1 MTDPIKQLYNDL
13 RSKGYSDS
21 EDNLREA
28 LRDKKSASDYY
39 RSNESN
45 LGLDKDY
52 FMSHVYEK
60 SNIDIEISNKQI
72 DIDNAKIEYK
82 KIQDALYDN
91 AKNNKQSPDELFQ
104 KVEELEGY
112 ISTENTNIN
121 SLKKQRS
128 STSKVYQNLLY
139 PDSKLQSVIK
149 KSGIDKQ
156 LQETDLSTQEYIR
169 KKQEDLVQYLGEE
182 DRNLYSVEYQINKEL
197 DNNAHIKSVI
207 DNLSKKNKT
216 SENDIQYLAANDAL
230 SKSDQILKDLYSF
243 KERKEYEANIGIENA
258 IQSEKKKR
266 SEITESLLPSGY
278 RDNDL
283 VNKMI
288 NSDPKIK
295 SDINSI
301 DNNIRFLENKKA
313 AILVDEKGIVSS
325 YKPKI
330 DAVDQLLPGISASPI
345 VKLTA
350 YAVAKQE
357 LLSEYKKRYDELS
370 DSTVPDVR
378 SSGQTENREQ
388 MDDLNAKINSITKE
402 LKELSPVVLLN
413 RGKNASEV
421 NKYSQSIL
429 KYYGNIAASG
439 VYRLS
444 QNILDTDLGYMDEKM
459 RAEILVNSLDD
470 AGVKG
475 YMSEGARSDIYGDQ
489 DKISKLEAENSELI
503 KSKVEK
509 DTKDGR
515 VEYWTDKTARDRYY
529 NNLKDI
535 SNITGSLNKNEGVWI
550 DLLGTTLRFGAETYI
565 SSLLMETGIGAMSSM
580 AKLSKYSD
588 RIKQAYDY
596 LSKNKKTKAILDN
609 ISNPVKFEEAIK
621 AGKVSRGDR
630 YIAEATKDAINFEI
644 TGRLFSEKDISAS
657 EGFLGSIGSSA
668 VEDIT
673 KYVGGGVTGLM
684 NTKAKKLLGEFIKRT
699 VGQIPAEF
707 VEEEGEALSTTI
719 KKAGQSDSI
728 VSAVTDIIVNGLKG
742 NDRWETIKEDFSRN
756 MGYDAQKDILVATA
770 YLSTIFGAAG
780 TGLHARKIFFDN
792 GGDAKML
799 EDMEFYLKNVKSVK
813 YGGTTYQFTGEK
825 WVTNK
830 NEDVDNELASKLSKL
845 SPDAKNGSSATIGS
859 KTAIFA
865 NNRWETETG
874 ARLTG
879 DDLDTIISAYKS
891 KETAEFGFDKIDSI
905 SEGDNIVSGE
915 GKSING
921 KAGDVIYADRGLTEF
936 STTAREGF
944 VPVKLKYDERF
955 IATSDG
961 KYYRDQGSPISGSYE
976 VKTGSEFALAR
987 AIKKAT
993 TRQGRSLRMISR
1005 LMPKMREIKKE
1016 VNGSMQRLRV
1026 ILHDADSYLKQT
1038 NEASRGYYDPENH
1051 VVHINLSAATG
1062 VTSTHEVIHPYLNAM
1077 FDSDP
1082 ELKTSFYN
1090 SVQDDYVA
1098 LYGDVDEAIVEYAT
1112 DRAIYSIVPKLDT
1125 DPTFFSKV
1133 LNTLQNYLG
1142 AKIHPDI
1149 SLGSL
1154 ISSISGISTEGK
1166 NPLMSMLSDV
1176 KKNAKKV
1183 DIGSFN
1189 TNTDRAVKLLG
1200 ISTQDEDGMP
1210 FAKEDID
1217 RRISESY
1224 SEMVASEDY
1233 FGDINESVYNNLAEI
1248 NDERKKWIEFID
1260 ESDYPIEFKAAVLAE
1275 VLGYNYD
1282 NGYKKRG
1289 YGLVDSL
1296 NKDHVAKVFSSGS
1309 NEGILKQLHELRV
1322 KDKNKYQKIK
1332 QTESDK
1338 NLEDV
1343 NINTIENT
1351 GKLSTYR
1358 NDINLIEKLDNNQ
1371 NESSLEKKLE
1381 YAKQV
1386 ITGSRT
1392 IERLDQK
1399 EERGRIEGGQR
1410 NVEATIIAGTSQ
1422 DASGRS
1428 ESGYAESEYLKKQG
1442 YDGIKRG
1449 NEIVLFEPKK
1459 VEVKTV
1465 EQSLKETTKA
1475 ETPTPKGNTSN
1486 VEEGSVGVGGDA
1498 ETKQQI
1504 ENFGVNKADVEPV
1517 HSVISQVFN
1526 GLKKAGLTAAKTVG
1540 DWVGIGKGEE
1550 KTYSLKI
1557 NGKDTEVRS
1566 VSPEVVNGFYSPL
1579 EKIINE
1585 SKQDKM
1591 PVKQWAEKYA
1601 NSEEAKWTGL
1611 KEWLGQQQGSVS
1623 KAEIQQFLKDNRI
1636 QVVEVVKGEVSNF
1649 TKDDI
1654 ADVKINQHGAGN
1666 WVVKTKED
1674 GTVEF
1679 PLDKADDKAE
1689 AIEYALEQLN
1699 YDNKSKR
1706 ESKPKFQQYQ
1716 LEGEKENYREVLVTI
1731 PNDTK
1736 GYYALRKEFS
1746 DYSANKVPRKSGE
1759 DIVAYQDRYKKELEN
1774 DKDYQ
1779 ALRQRMIDA
1788 DKKQK
1793 EDFKSSHFDEP
1804 NILVHL
1810 RMNTRTDSEGKKVL
1824 FLEEVQSDWNKTGRT
1839 KGFANIDK
1847 LPEGYRVDEPTKFSD
1862 WTVVEPSGI
1871 DGNVQSVTVGQG
1883 KTKEQAIQRAIDN
1896 LNRRKT
1902 PAAPFVTDTNKYV
1915 SLGLKVALKEAVKQG
1930 VDKISWTNGEQ
1941 QNDRYDLSKSVDG
1954 LEYQPQR
1961 DGKYD
1966 VFAHKDDNNI
1976 FYEKGI
1982 DLKRIEDVFGKDI
1995 ADKISKNEG
2004 TKATYDPNKF
2014 NKRLEGDGL
2023 KVGGKGM
2030 KGFYGSPT
2038 EGSLGIVGNV
2048 AKSLFKQ
2055 EPKTVTIKGGK
2066 GSIDATSVDAIWVED
2081 NGKVLP
2087 ENKRE
2092 DYKFNDNEF
2101 VFTIDNN
2108 VAYRLYDKNDIKDA
2122 KNRDVYTIPRG
2133 NYFTQHSIDITP
2145 ELKASVEGGQ
2155 PLFKDAEAQYR
2166 IENGKN
2172 IVEAIKDFDG
2182 SPRATVALTHEV
2194 MHPTVVAI
2202 IDGAKEG
2209 NEVGKK
2215 HTKTIVDE
2223 FNKANPNN
2231 KVTAEDLIKGN
2242 DAFKEGTTT
2251 KQYRQVQE
2259 FIAKSW
2265 EKYHREGGKGF
2276 SEQFQKVLDQITKAF
2291 KAVYKS
2297 LKGEQLT
2304 PELRKMFDEILGKEA
2319 AEQSLKETPKAET
2332 LNNETKE
2339 EAQEPIQEPNEGGNK
2354 VNEPKSSKEDSPTN
2368 TDAIK
2373 ETEAVHRDVKEK
2385 QGISNPNTY
2394 SKIKELEESS
2404 LKNYAEQNGLMD
2416 DLPKGEVISDGNESD
2431 IYHSEDD
2438 TKFIKVTTPNNYNS
2452 WLEMLDSISIHN
2464 SENPNMKIK
2473 ILGFTINK
2481 DGEFA
2486 LKTEQNKNES
2496 NNQYQKIPTTTQ
2508 RYYDAGELTKT
2519 DIDQFESSVKLM
2531 SADTAYETAISI
2543 VDTISKGKD
2552 ALDILDSLIDFDKSE
2567 YNMHP
2572 IVVESNNKFLSTY
2585 VMLSAIAKAK
2595 ELAEK
2600 IEDKY
2605 DKEFAKSV
2613 ISSIQASLGDIS
2625 RQAALTLAAFNSDI
2639 VPGEAFASAL
2649 LPPNSDINKKDSRN
2663 SINENGIQS
2672 TDKEEL
2678 QRVSTEIRDR
2688 LKKYIDDP
2696 NGSIDDIISKLLV
2709 KISSVENNNTNISAE
2724 KYARSIGSKK
2734 ADKTI
2739 EKGRDLI
2746 ASALTRL
2753 KNIGFAYDPKNELDA
2768 LTDLFKGAIYIA
2780 SGRISKAKDYFI
2792 NAIENVLGKP
2802 VSYSENKWN
2811 DIINSEE
2818 GKGIIDTA
2826 RKEWAIDKLKKL
2838 KDRHQKQSDTDLYDE
2853 LFARIR
2859 AIKDKEVERV
2869 VKTIEETITNLSNDP
2884 ELTQKQVDV
2893 LESAILQ
2900 MENENSDTDS
2910 PAYKETQDKIEELR
2924 DMVEIL
2930 SGKNVISKHSPEVKR
2945 RREIR
2950 KIINSGIEDRKT
2962 TIRRI
2967 INNYIEYGSL
2977 RYTLSDMLSMILP
2990 KSAADDLENSIF
3002 EELDNIINEKRKSLN
3017 KDEKNR
3023 LTKSIKDKS
3032 AEIEQLSSKINRLN
3046 YLNASL
3052 DILADRLSDASGN
3065 EAVNLQK
3072 QIESIKEEIKSISG
3086 QEAVT
3091 SRQDILETLKNRIEF
3106 LNNIDRTDAEELE
3119 LAFNIDLMR
3128 SIEENKSL
3136 RDAHKDIDK
3145 IRSKLYSEYKKAYN
3159 KSEEKR
3165 KIISNL
3171 VSQIDSIKDGTYRKK
3186 SISEKEDTD
3195 SIKKL
3200 KEELRQ
3206 LKGARGVMEGLTD
3219 RWTPS
3224 KLMKAIQQGATSLT
3238 DFYSLLESNTGISPK
3253 YRKAIAYVSSMVQNA
3268 TIYENGNVINTRIAQ
3283 KASAIIRNIKGQMQ
3297 PSLMKKIFY
3306 SLVNEWA
3313 YNSMLSH
3320 PTTTIN
3326 SILGSVTGWARVSAE
3341 LVYRTLN
3348 SDDRKVTVSILK
3360 KMMHNGSLAMAIGQ
3374 ISGRSE
3380 YAVND
3385 YEKQIMSIGVIDRIY
3400 NDTLSG
3406 IAKDKSSTKSKIAAK
3421 ILVKAFVTPVK
3432 VAMNIFA
3439 ATDVFSRN
3447 AFRTWNEQWDSY
3459 DKLKEVYTTGSHLG
3473 IIDAMHDELGYKEE
3487 IIQQANIEADRIFG
3501 SNSILNSV
3509 RKKEYISKRILELRE
3524 YHIRDHVLVNHA
3536 EHTAKKMLLINNPET
3551 YIGSKAYN
3559 MLQHINRNE
3568 QEVSAM
3574 AIVGMFLKNMLI
3586 PFGRSL
3592 INFSHKHTV
3601 NAIIPVSYAMSKLGI
3616 NLQYGSPQ
3624 YDNYLS
3630 TVKAK
3635 KEYEAL
3641 YEQYISADP
3650 KMKNELKKKLDEF
3663 IGGGVYMLDHKG
3675 KERRE
3680 PYTKRDLRNDFI
3692 ESMIGYALAGMIF
3705 YTYDDDENDYSDIVK
3720 APSKIRVTGSGN
3732 GILFSEQKA
3741 SNYTP
3746 YSIQIKKNGTWLTIA
3761 KWPYIAP
3768 HPIFFFM
3775 GTMTDN
3781 YYNRNS
3787 NYGSTSNPVYEAMY
3801 YLSTAPL
3808 AQSSQQGLQ
3817 TIANIATGIST
3828 NDADSEKLEN
3838 AFATALS
3845 NVSRQI
3851 IYPGAYGF
3859 ATDLIRWASNK
3870 DIVRHENPYINKLIR
3885 LPYFEPFTDLVDYS
3899 PLGRTYKTKFPIE
3912 YLRGAFED
3920 LTPKTD
3926 IEQIEQALSSTNANN
3941 VLKYYNVG
3949 KNISD
3954 DKDGS
3959 IIIKGFPIEISEE
3972 IRHSVA
3978 IEYGTRLVE
3987 DLRSRDITSQS
3998 KDYISIRK
4006 AIYNASEKIFD
4017 EVTKEIKHVYVSQY
4031 VRSIIEPYINEE
4043 ISGNYTEEELYRMS
4057 RAYRYIKINDQSK
4070 SATKVLSE
4078 LGMVIHDGRILFTR
4092 KMTDEEIDN
4101 AINSL
4106 SL

>member
-1399 EERGRIEGGQR
+1399 EEAKEMWKQPLSLEQAKMQ
-1410 NVEATIIAGTSQ
+1410 VE
-1422 DASGRS
+1422 
-1428 ESGYAESEYLKKQG
+1428 
-1442 YDGIKRG
+1442 
-1449 NEIVLFEPKK
+1449 
-1459 VEVKTV
+1459 EVK
-1465 EQSLKETTKA
+1465 
-1475 ETPTPKGNTSN
+1475 
-1486 VEEGSVGVGGDA
+1486 
-1498 ETKQQI
+1498 
-1504 ENFGVNKADVEPV
+1504 
-1517 HSVISQVFN
+1517 
-1526 GLKKAGLTAAKTVG
+1526 
-1540 DWVGIGKGEE
+1540 
-1550 KTYSLKI
+1550 
-1557 NGKDTEVRS
+1557 
-1566 VSPEVVNGFYSPL
+1566 
-1579 EKIINE
+1579 
-1585 SKQDKM
+1585 
-1591 PVKQWAEKYA
+1591 
-1601 NSEEAKWTGL
+1601 
-1611 KEWLGQQQGSVS
+1611 
-1623 KAEIQQFLKDNRI
+1623 
-1636 QVVEVVKGEVSNF
+1636 
-1649 TKDDI
+1649 
-1654 ADVKINQHGAGN
+1654 
-1666 WVVKTKED
+1666 
-1674 GTVEF
+1674 
-1679 PLDKADDKAE
+1679 
-1689 AIEYALEQLN
+1689 
-1699 YDNKSKR
+1699 
-1706 ESKPKFQQYQ
+1706 
-1716 LEGEKENYREVLVTI
+1716 
-1731 PNDTK
+1731 
-1736 GYYALRKEFS
+1736 
-1746 DYSANKVPRKSGE
+1746 
-1759 DIVAYQDRYKKELEN
+1759 
-1774 DKDYQ
+1774 
-1779 ALRQRMIDA
+1779 
-1788 DKKQK
+1788 
-1793 EDFKSSHFDEP
+1793 
-1804 NILVHL
+1804 
-1810 RMNTRTDSEGKKVL
+1810 
-1824 FLEEVQSDWNKTGRT
+1824 
-1839 KGFANIDK
+1839 
-1847 LPEGYRVDEPTKFSD
+1847 VDM
-1862 WTVVEPSGI
+1862 
-1871 DGNVQSVTVGQG
+1871 
-1883 KTKEQAIQRAIDN
+1883 
-1896 LNRRKT
+1896 
-1902 PAAPFVTDTNKYV
+1902 
-1915 SLGLKVALKEAVKQG
+1915 LKV
-1930 VDKISWTNGEQ
+1930 
-1941 QNDRYDLSKSVDG
+1941 
-1954 LEYQPQR
+1954 
-1961 DGKYD
+1961 
-1966 VFAHKDDNNI
+1966 
-1976 FYEKGI
+1976 
-1982 DLKRIEDVFGKDI
+1982 
-1995 ADKISKNEG
+1995 
-2004 TKATYDPNKF
+2004 
-2014 NKRLEGDGL
+2014 
-2023 KVGGKGM
+2023 
-2030 KGFYGSPT
+2030 
-2038 EGSLGIVGNV
+2038 
-2048 AKSLFKQ
+2048 
-2055 EPKTVTIKGGK
+2055 
-2066 GSIDATSVDAIWVED
+2066 
-2081 NGKVLP
+2081 
-2087 ENKRE
+2087 
-2092 DYKFNDNEF
+2092 
-2101 VFTIDNN
+2101 
-2108 VAYRLYDKNDIKDA
+2108 
-2122 KNRDVYTIPRG
+2122 
-2133 NYFTQHSIDITP
+2133 
-2145 ELKASVEGGQ
+2145 
-2155 PLFKDAEAQYR
+2155 
-2166 IENGKN
+2166 
-2172 IVEAIKDFDG
+2172 
-2182 SPRATVALTHEV
+2182 
-2194 MHPTVVAI
+2194 
-2202 IDGAKEG
+2202 
-2209 NEVGKK
+2209 
-2215 HTKTIVDE
+2215 
-2223 FNKANPNN
+2223 
-2231 KVTAEDLIKGN
+2231 
-2242 DAFKEGTTT
+2242 
-2251 KQYRQVQE
+2251 
-2259 FIAKSW
+2259 
-2265 EKYHREGGKGF
+2265 
-2276 SEQFQKVLDQITKAF
+2276 
-2291 KAVYKS
+2291 
-2297 LKGEQLT
+2297 
-2304 PELRKMFDEILGKEA
+2304 
-2319 AEQSLKETPKAET
+2319 
-2332 LNNETKE
+2332 
-2339 EAQEPIQEPNEGGNK
+2339 
-2354 VNEPKSSKEDSPTN
+2354 N
-2368 TDAIK
+2368 T
-2373 ETEAVHRDVKEK
+2373 
-2385 QGISNPNTY
+2385 
-2394 SKIKELEESS
+2394 
-2404 LKNYAEQNGLMD
+2404 
-2416 DLPKGEVISDGNESD
+2416 
-2431 IYHSEDD
+2431 
-2438 TKFIKVTTPNNYNS
+2438 
-2452 WLEMLDSISIHN
+2452 
-2464 SENPNMKIK
+2464 
-2473 ILGFTINK
+2473 
-2481 DGEFA
+2481 
-2486 LKTEQNKNES
+2486 
-2496 NNQYQKIPTTTQ
+2496 
-2508 RYYDAGELTKT
+2508 
-2519 DIDQFESSVKLM
+2519 
-2531 SADTAYETAISI
+2531 
-2543 VDTISKGKD
+2543 
-2552 ALDILDSLIDFDKSE
+2552 
-2567 YNMHP
+2567 
-2572 IVVESNNKFLSTY
+2572 
-2585 VMLSAIAKAK
+2585 
-2595 ELAEK
+2595 
-2600 IEDKY
+2600 
-2605 DKEFAKSV
+2605 
-2613 ISSIQASLGDIS
+2613 
-2625 RQAALTLAAFNSDI
+2625 
-2639 VPGEAFASAL
+2639 
-2649 LPPNSDINKKDSRN
+2649 
-2663 SINENGIQS
+2663 
-2672 TDKEEL
+2672 
-2678 QRVSTEIRDR
+2678 
-2688 LKKYIDDP
+2688 
-2696 NGSIDDIISKLLV
+2696 
-2709 KISSVENNNTNISAE
+2709 
-2724 KYARSIGSKK
+2724 
-2734 ADKTI
+2734 
-2739 EKGRDLI
+2739 
-2746 ASALTRL
+2746 
-2753 KNIGFAYDPKNELDA
+2753 
-2768 LTDLFKGAIYIA
+2768 
-2780 SGRISKAKDYFI
+2780 
-2792 NAIENVLGKP
+2792 
-2802 VSYSENKWN
+2802 
-2811 DIINSEE
+2811 
-2818 GKGIIDTA
+2818 
-2826 RKEWAIDKLKKL
+2826 
-2838 KDRHQKQSDTDLYDE
+2838 
-2853 LFARIR
+2853 
-2859 AIKDKEVERV
+2859 
-2869 VKTIEETITNLSNDP
+2869 
-2884 ELTQKQVDV
+2884 
-2893 LESAILQ
+2893 
-2900 MENENSDTDS
+2900 
-2910 PAYKETQDKIEELR
+2910 
-2924 DMVEIL
+2924 
-2930 SGKNVISKHSPEVKR
+2930 
-2945 RREIR
+2945 
-2950 KIINSGIEDRKT
+2950 
-2962 TIRRI
+2962 
-2967 INNYIEYGSL
+2967 
-2977 RYTLSDMLSMILP
+2977 
-2990 KSAADDLENSIF
+2990 
-3002 EELDNIINEKRKSLN
+3002 
-3017 KDEKNR
+3017 
-3023 LTKSIKDKS
+3023 
-3032 AEIEQLSSKINRLN
+3032 
-3046 YLNASL
+3046 
-3052 DILADRLSDASGN
+3052 
-3065 EAVNLQK
+3065 
-3072 QIESIKEEIKSISG
+3072 
-3086 QEAVT
+3086 
-3091 SRQDILETLKNRIEF
+3091 
-3106 LNNIDRTDAEELE
+3106 
-3119 LAFNIDLMR
+3119 
-3128 SIEENKSL
+3128 
-3136 RDAHKDIDK
+3136 
-3145 IRSKLYSEYKKAYN
+3145 
-3159 KSEEKR
+3159 
-3165 KIISNL
+3165 
-3171 VSQIDSIKDGTYRKK
+3171 
-3186 SISEKEDTD
+3186 
-3195 SIKKL
+3195 
-3200 KEELRQ
+3200 
-3206 LKGARGVMEGLTD
+3206 
-3219 RWTPS
+3219 
-3224 KLMKAIQQGATSLT
+3224 
-3238 DFYSLLESNTGISPK
+3238 
-3253 YRKAIAYVSSMVQNA
+3253 
-3268 TIYENGNVINTRIAQ
+3268 
-3283 KASAIIRNIKGQMQ
+3283 
-3297 PSLMKKIFY
+3297 
-3306 SLVNEWA
+3306 
-3313 YNSMLSH
+3313 
-3320 PTTTIN
+3320 
-3326 SILGSVTGWARVSAE
+3326 
-3341 LVYRTLN
+3341 
-3348 SDDRKVTVSILK
+3348 
-3360 KMMHNGSLAMAIGQ
+3360 
-3374 ISGRSE
+3374 
-3380 YAVND
+3380 
-3385 YEKQIMSIGVIDRIY
+3385 
-3400 NDTLSG
+3400 
-3406 IAKDKSSTKSKIAAK
+3406 
-3421 ILVKAFVTPVK
+3421 
-3432 VAMNIFA
+3432 
-3439 ATDVFSRN
+3439 
-3447 AFRTWNEQWDSY
+3447 
-3459 DKLKEVYTTGSHLG
+3459 
-3473 IIDAMHDELGYKEE
+3473 
-3487 IIQQANIEADRIFG
+3487 
-3501 SNSILNSV
+3501 
-3509 RKKEYISKRILELRE
+3509 
-3524 YHIRDHVLVNHA
+3524 
-3536 EHTAKKMLLINNPET
+3536 
-3551 YIGSKAYN
+3551 
-3559 MLQHINRNE
+3559 
-3568 QEVSAM
+3568 
-3574 AIVGMFLKNMLI
+3574 
-3586 PFGRSL
+3586 
-3592 INFSHKHTV
+3592 
-3601 NAIIPVSYAMSKLGI
+3601 
-3616 NLQYGSPQ
+3616 
-3624 YDNYLS
+3624 
-3630 TVKAK
+3630 
-3635 KEYEAL
+3635 
-3641 YEQYISADP
+3641 
-3650 KMKNELKKKLDEF
+3650 
-3663 IGGGVYMLDHKG
+3663 
-3675 KERRE
+3675 
-3680 PYTKRDLRNDFI
+3680 
-3692 ESMIGYALAGMIF
+3692 
-3705 YTYDDDENDYSDIVK
+3705 
-3720 APSKIRVTGSGN
+3720 
-3732 GILFSEQKA
+3732 
-3741 SNYTP
+3741 
-3746 YSIQIKKNGTWLTIA
+3746 
-3761 KWPYIAP
+3761 
-3768 HPIFFFM
+3768 
-3775 GTMTDN
+3775 
-3781 YYNRNS
+3781 
-3787 NYGSTSNPVYEAMY
+3787 
-3801 YLSTAPL
+3801 
-3808 AQSSQQGLQ
+3808 
-3817 TIANIATGIST
+3817 
-3828 NDADSEKLEN
+3828 
-3838 AFATALS
+3838 
-3845 NVSRQI
+3845 
-3851 IYPGAYGF
+3851 
-3859 ATDLIRWASNK
+3859 
-3870 DIVRHENPYINKLIR
+3870 
-3885 LPYFEPFTDLVDYS
+3885 
-3899 PLGRTYKTKFPIE
+3899 
-3912 YLRGAFED
+3912 
-3920 LTPKTD
+3920 
-3926 IEQIEQALSSTNANN
+3926 
-3941 VLKYYNVG
+3941 
-3949 KNISD
+3949 
-3954 DKDGS
+3954 
-3959 IIIKGFPIEISEE
+3959 
-3972 IRHSVA
+3972 
-3978 IEYGTRLVE
+3978 
-3987 DLRSRDITSQS
+3987 
-3998 KDYISIRK
+3998 
-4006 AIYNASEKIFD
+4006 
-4017 EVTKEIKHVYVSQY
+4017 
-4031 VRSIIEPYINEE
+4031 
-4043 ISGNYTEEELYRMS
+4043 
-4057 RAYRYIKINDQSK
+4057 
-4070 SATKVLSE
+4070 
-4078 LGMVIHDGRILFTR
+4078 
-4092 KMTDEEIDN
+4092 
-4101 AINSL
+4101 
-4106 SL
+4106 